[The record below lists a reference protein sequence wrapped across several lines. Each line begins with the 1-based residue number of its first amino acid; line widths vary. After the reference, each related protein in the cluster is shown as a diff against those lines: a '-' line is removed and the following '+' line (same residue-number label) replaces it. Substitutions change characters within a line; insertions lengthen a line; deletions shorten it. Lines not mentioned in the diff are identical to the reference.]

1 MKEELNMSK
10 MAELNAAVSE
20 LRKCGEILIDVSES
34 LRSLFSTNEEQPPVT
49 PPEPAEKK
57 LTIED
62 VRPVL
67 AKKSIEGHNVQALI
81 LKYGAKKL
89 SEVDPAH
96 YADLLH
102 DAEVL

>member
-1 MKEELNMSK
+1 MSK
-10 MAELNAAVSE
+10 MAELDAAVAE
-20 LRKCGEILIDVSES
+20 LRKCGDTLIRVSDT
-34 LRSLFSTNEEQPPVT
+34 LRELFSSGDAQPSASQPQ
-49 PPEPAEKK
+49 PASKA

-62 VRPVL
+62 IRPIL
-67 AKKSIEGHNVQALI
+67 ARKSIEGHNVQALI

-89 SEVDPAH
+89 SEVDPSH

>member
-1 MKEELNMSK
+1 MSK
-10 MAELNAAVSE
+10 MSELDAAVTE
-20 LRKCGEILIDVSES
+20 LRKCGETLIGVSET
-34 LRSLFSTNEEQPPVT
+34 LRELFGSDAEQTPVAPPK
-49 PPEPAEKK
+49 PAAKA

-67 AKKSIEGHNVQALI
+67 AQKSIEGHNVQALI

>member
-1 MKEELNMSK
+1 MSK
-10 MAELNAAVSE
+10 MSELDAAVTE
-20 LRKCGEILIDVSES
+20 LRKCGETLIGVSET
-34 LRSLFSTNEEQPPVT
+34 LRELFSSTAEQTPVA
-49 PPEPAEKK
+49 PSKPAVKA

-67 AKKSIEGHNVQALI
+67 ARKSIEGHNVQALI

>member
-1 MKEELNMSK
+1 MK
-10 MAELNAAVSE
+10 A
-20 LRKCGEILIDVSES
+20 
-34 LRSLFSTNEEQPPVT
+34 
-49 PPEPAEKK
+49 

-67 AKKSIEGHNVQALI
+67 ARKSIEGHNVQALI